1 MSVKGPVQSHY
12 HDANICWLGDMV
24 KEGKRSLRWEGFVE
38 KVGFEPGVKVM
49 DVIE

>member
-24 KEGKRSLRWEGFVE
+24 KEV
-38 KVGFEPGVKVM
+38 
-49 DVIE
+49 